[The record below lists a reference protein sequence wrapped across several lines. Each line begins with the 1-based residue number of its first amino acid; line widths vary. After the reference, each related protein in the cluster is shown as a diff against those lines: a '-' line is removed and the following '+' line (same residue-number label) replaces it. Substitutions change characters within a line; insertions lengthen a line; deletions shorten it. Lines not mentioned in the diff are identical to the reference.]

1 MKPLVLFVTIGAI
14 AMTGCATMGR
24 TGRRDSGIDVVAH
37 RGASAKAPEN
47 TLAAFRLAQELK
59 ADWFELD
66 CTLTKDGEVICI
78 HDGTVD
84 RTTNAKGEVSRMAL
98 AELKKLDAGTWKH
111 PDYAGEPLPTLA
123 ETLDFAKG
131 KIGVYIEI
139 KDSADDA
146 ELEQAILDRARDI
159 PALTPEQGAEILALI
174 ANSGSRNY
182 ELTQK
187 VIRLVRERKMDKQVV
202 VQSFSPVCC
211 AVAKLS
217 VPGLR
222 VEFLSGLKAEEH
234 DKWEQGARWVFLLG
248 LDGWNANAE
257 GITPGRLAAMQAAG
271 RSIAVWTV
279 DEIPDMRQFAAL
291 GVNAIITNRPDAAL
305 RLLEELDQH

>member
-1 MKPLVLFVTIGAI
+1 MKHVVLLVTIGVI
-14 AMTGCATMGR
+14 AMTGCATMGK
-24 TGRRDSGIDVVAH
+24 TVRRERGIDVIAH

-47 TLAAFRLAQELK
+47 TLAAFRLAHELH

-78 HDGTVD
+78 HDNSVD
-84 RTTNAKGEVSRMAL
+84 RTTNATGEVAQMTLAAL
-98 AELKKLDAGTWKH
+98 KELDAGTWKH

-123 ETLDFAKG
+123 EALDCAKG

-139 KDSADDA
+139 KDSASDG
-146 ELEQAILDRARDI
+146 ELEQAILDYAKALPVLSDEQRAAVLER
-159 PALTPEQGAEILALI
+159 I

-187 VIRLVRERKMDKQVV
+187 VIALVRERKMEEQIVI
-202 VQSFSPVCC
+202 QSFSPICC
-211 AVAKLS
+211 AVAKLAA
-217 VPGLR
+217 PDLR
-222 VEFLSGLKAEEH
+222 VEFLSGLDPDQH

-271 RSIAVWTV
+271 RTVAVWTV
-279 DEIPDMRQFAAL
+279 DKTPDMRRFAAL
-291 GVNAIITNRPDAAL
+291 GVDAIITNRPDAAQRVL
-305 RLLEELDQH
+305 KELE